1 MKREIKFRAWDE
13 QAQQMKY
20 PEDTV
25 SSSANILKYY
35 SVVMQFTGL
44 KDKNGVEIY
53 EGDWLNGLLLYRHS
67 DTGTLPTM
75 GAVEYDESFGAFGI
89 KNDSGVTFFVYHLI
103 NSFEVIGN
111 IYEHPHLLTHTNPE
125 V

>member
-53 EGDWLNGLLLYRHS
+53 EGDWLTALQAQRHRHVAH
-67 DTGTLPTM
+67 DG
-75 GAVEYDESFGAFGI
+75 GGRI
-89 KNDSGVTFFVYHLI
+89 R
-103 NSFEVIGN
+103 
-111 IYEHPHLLTHTNPE
+111 
-125 V
+125 